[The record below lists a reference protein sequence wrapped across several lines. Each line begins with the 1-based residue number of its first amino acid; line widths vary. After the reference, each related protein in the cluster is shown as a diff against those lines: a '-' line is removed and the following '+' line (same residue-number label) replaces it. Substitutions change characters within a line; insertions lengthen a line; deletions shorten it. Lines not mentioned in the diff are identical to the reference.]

1 MRWRSASRLDLLLA
15 GPADAF
21 NLFPKTATSQSA
33 RDKLNKKT
41 DDLPSVAETGK
52 ELAGGSDPIGASDPK
67 DVGKAVDKYV
77 PHCPSFKL
85 SSDSSNVLSQDQ
97 ASIACQHNTARRLV
111 QSRGCHVTLLAALH

>member
-1 MRWRSASRLDLLLA
+1 MLHQSQALAPRFSRYAYQVRLHPA

-41 DDLPSVAETGK
+41 DDLPTLTETGK

-67 DVGKAVDKYV
+67 DVGKAVNKYV
-77 PHCPSFKL
+77 PCPSYVLL
-85 SSDSSNVLSQDQ
+85 SNSQW
-97 ASIACQHNTARRLV
+97 
-111 QSRGCHVTLLAALH
+111 